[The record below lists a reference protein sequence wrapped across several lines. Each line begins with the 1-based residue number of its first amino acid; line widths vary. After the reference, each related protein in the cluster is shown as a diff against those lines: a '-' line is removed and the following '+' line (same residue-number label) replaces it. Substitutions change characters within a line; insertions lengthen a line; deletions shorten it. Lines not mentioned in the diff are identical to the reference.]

1 MKIIKLDGRYQYY
14 PEFTH
19 AIYFPMREWKTEQSV
34 FSWCM
39 QQYGVPESW
48 DYSQGSPRKINNPDW
63 RYNKKKRR
71 IYLKNQ
77 ADISMALLMQNG

>member
-1 MKIIKLDGRYQYY
+1 MRIIKLDGRYQYY

-19 AIYFPMREWKTEQSV
+19 AIYFPMREYKTEQAV

-39 QQYGVPESW
+39 AQYGVPESW
-48 DYSQGSPRKINNPDW
+48 ESSESGLRKFNNPNW

-77 ADISMALLMQNG
+77 ADISMALLMA

>member
-1 MKIIKLDGRYQYY
+1 MRIIKLDGRYQYY

-19 AIYFPMREWKTEQSV
+19 AIYFPMREWKTEQAV
-34 FSWCM
+34 FRWCM
-39 QQYGVPESW
+39 SQYGVPEAWES
-48 DYSQGSPRKINNPDW
+48 SESGLRKFNNPDW

-77 ADISMALLMQNG
+77 ADISMALLMA